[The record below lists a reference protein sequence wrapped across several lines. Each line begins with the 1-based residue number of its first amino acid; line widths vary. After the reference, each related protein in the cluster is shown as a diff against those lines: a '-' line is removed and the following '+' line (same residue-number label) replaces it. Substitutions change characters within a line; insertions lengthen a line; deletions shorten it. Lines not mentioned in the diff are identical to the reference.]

1 MKKLTLLTILAS
13 ILIMLPILS
22 YADVI
27 HFKDGEELTG
37 EIIEVSDSEIVLER
51 TIGKYNI
58 LIEKIAKIVF
68 IENTE
73 EDDPDY
79 IEQRQNIKSQ
89 LNTLIEDNPDIELVI
104 QSKEDIDDEDD
115 VINKE
120 GEENNSEENEED
132 SEETKKFI
140 DVSYDDYNMDN
151 PKHIVDGINLKKF
164 YYYYSYLPKDK
175 PKDSVYVTTENYPY
189 YRKVSGLIID
199 ADQLRI
205 KIKTKSG
212 DETYAVSDLKQ
223 VVLDIR
229 GKTPKHRILLRN
241 MLKYYNEQMYSNIT
255 YIEYDNKFES
265 RVYLGICFKFRYLDL
280 PRYETGLLMGEG
292 FNFGVRIV
300 KGLFI
305 YLHSSIHP
313 DNWLIADLGI
323 EYKLPFFVYRQNRL
337 SYPFFFSVK
346 VGGFYCNGGEH
357 DSYEHLGGISLSFV
371 LSLMGY
377 YISFN
382 PRFPFTKDTSPETN
396 FNLVLGFDFHF

>member
-13 ILIMLPILS
+13 ILIMLPVLS

-27 HFKDGEELTG
+27 HFKDGEEVTG
-37 EIIEVSDSEIVLER
+37 EIVEVSDSEIVLER
-51 TIGKYNI
+51 IIGKYKI

-104 QSKEDIDDEDD
+104 QTKEDIDDEDD

-120 GEENNSEENEED
+120 EEENNSEENE
-132 SEETKKFI
+132 EETKKFI
-140 DVSYDDYNMDN
+140 DVSYDNYNMDN
-151 PKHIVDGINLKKF
+151 PKHIVDGINLKRF

-175 PKDSVYVTTENYPY
+175 PNDSVYVTTESYPY
-189 YRKVSGLIID
+189 FEKVPGVIID
-199 ADQLRI
+199 ADKLRV
-205 KIKTKSG
+205 KINTKNG
-212 DETYAVSDLKQ
+212 NKTYAISELKKI
-223 VVLDIR
+223 VLDIR
-229 GKTPKHRILLRN
+229 GKTPKHRNVLRN
-241 MLKYYNEQMYSNIT
+241 MLKHYKNTYPNNIL
-255 YIEYDNKFES
+255 YVEYDNKFES
-265 RVYLGICFKFRYLDL
+265 RVYLGICYKFRYLDL
-280 PRYETGLLMGEG
+280 PSYETGIPMGIG

-305 YLHSSIHP
+305 YLHSSIHY
-313 DNWLIADLGI
+313 DSWLIADLGI

-337 SYPFFFSVK
+337 SYPFFLSVR

-357 DSYEHLGGISLSFV
+357 DSYEHLGGISLSFI
-371 LSLMGY
+371 LSLMGF

-382 PRFPFTKDTSPETN
+382 PRIPFRDTSPETN
-396 FNLVLGFDFHF
+396 FNLALGFDFYF